1 MAHNGRRSA
10 PADGGEGMVD
20 AKLDVDHEAAAADER
35 SSDRGAPADTLS
47 VDLTVAAVLS
57 SLPDAVLLLEEHG
70 RIVLVNSRAVHLFG
84 FATVELLNRPIDTVI
99 PNARHHVAARRQEL
113 FGPTAATQTSSP
125 TSSLKIA
132 GVHKDGTVLALE
144 VSLRRLDI
152 GGRRL
157 ALCAIHDA
165 TEHALALAAITH
177 SEARFNEAQ
186 RIAKIGSWELDVASN
201 RHWWSDELYR
211 MVGIDHTTVQR
222 PFDVFVERLH
232 PDDRQRFLDSGAR
245 ALGGQAAPVE
255 VRVVL
260 PDGAE
265 RVFYSRGEVTFD
277 ESNRPVRMFGTLQDI
292 TERKAFQA
300 ALSLTDLRY
309 REAQRIARIG
319 NWEWDIVTNKSWW
332 SDELY
337 RIFEADPATYEASFE
352 NFMRIVHPDDH
363 RLVEH
368 DRNNIAPESDAYR
381 PTEVRLKFADGR
393 EKVIEQIIKVR
404 MGERGQPVAVVG
416 TVHDVTERRALE
428 RQLRESESRYASTVE
443 LAAVGIAHVDH
454 GGRLIWTNGKLRE
467 MLGFSVEE
475 LQGLTI
481 RDLSHKDDVHVTD
494 TDRARL
500 HAGEISSLKAEKRY
514 LRRDGTVIWV
524 RITSALRRSPEGQPL
539 YDVSVVED
547 ITDRKRAEDRVQFLA
562 THDELTGLPNRA
574 VFTELLDHAIQ
585 SAHRHNRQCAL
596 LFIDLDRFKIVND
609 SLGHEA
615 GDRLLERMAIRL
627 GGCMRQSDVLAR
639 LGGDE
644 FVVLLEQLTD
654 PTEASDVAR
663 KMLSSVLA
671 PVEIMGHEC
680 RVTASIGIAIY
691 PADARDSQTLMKNA
705 DMAMYLA
712 KEEGKNN
719 FQFYS
724 THSSPMSVERL
735 VLETHLSRAL
745 ERNEFTVQYQPK
757 VDMRTGEIKGAEA
770 LLRWWNPELGT
781 VSPTQF
787 IPVAED
793 SGLIVAIGKWV
804 LKTACEQSVAW
815 QKRGLRP
822 IVMSVN
828 MSPRQFKDPALLD
841 DIAEVL
847 VETGVRPD
855 LLELEI
861 TESMIMHNVE
871 LAAMKTEAIRKLGVR
886 LAIDDFGTGYS
897 SLSQLKRFP
906 IDTLKV
912 DRSFVRDITT
922 NAEDRAITETII
934 ALGKALGVTV
944 VAEGVETVEQ
954 RDFLRDN
961 ACDEMQGFYF
971 SRPCHPDAIA
981 ELLAAAPVPKT

>member
-1 MAHNGRRSA
+1 VAAKVSLDQGAA
-10 PADGGEGMVD
+10 PAGTPT
-20 AKLDVDHEAAAADER
+20 LDR
-35 SSDRGAPADTLS
+35 
-47 VDLTVAAVLS
+47 TVATVLNS
-57 SLPDAVLLLEEHG
+57 IPDAVLMLEEDG
-70 RIVLVNSRAVHLFG
+70 RIVLANSRAVHLFG
-84 FATVELLNRPIDTVI
+84 FPTVELLNQPIDTVM
-99 PNARHHVAARRQEL
+99 PGARNHAAARWEEL
-113 FGPTAATQTSSP
+113 FGPTAATASP
-125 TSSLKIA
+125 SPVTPLEIAGVAASPVPAVPSEIAGAHPLKVA
-132 GVHKDGTVLALE
+132 GVHKDGTALALE
-144 VSLRRLDI
+144 VSLQRLDVD
-152 GGRRL
+152 GRRL
-157 ALCAIHDA
+157 ALCAIRNV
-165 TEHALALAAITH
+165 TERARVQADIAH

-186 RIAKIGSWELDVASN
+186 RIAKIGSWEQDVVN
-201 RHWWSDELYR
+201 DRHWWSNELYS
-211 MVGIDHTTVQR
+211 MVGIDRAAPH
-222 PFDVFVERLH
+222 PFGTFLERML
-232 PDDRQRFLDSGAR
+232 PDDRQRFLDSSAR
-245 ALGGQAAPVE
+245 ALHGQPAPVE

-260 PDGAE
+260 PGGDE
-265 RVFYSRGEVTFD
+265 RVFHSRGEVSFD
-277 ESNRPVRMFGTLQDI
+277 ASGRPVRMFGTLQDV

-300 ALSLTDLRY
+300 ALSLTDMRY
-309 REAQRIARIG
+309 REAQRIAQIG
-319 NWEWDIVTNKSWW
+319 NWEWDLVTQKSWW
-332 SDELY
+332 SAELY
-337 RIFEADPATYEASFE
+337 RILEEDPATYEASFE
-352 NFMRIVHPDDH
+352 NFIRKVHPED
-363 RLVEH
+363 RRVLEH
-368 DRNNIAPESDAYR
+368 DRSNIAPESEAYK
-381 PTEVRLKFADGR
+381 PTEVRLALADGR
-393 EKVIEQIIKVR
+393 EKVVEQIIKVR
-404 MGERGQPVAVVG
+404 MGEHGQPVAVLG
-416 TVHDVTERRALE
+416 TVHDVTKRRTLE
-428 RQLRESESRYASTVE
+428 QQLRESESRYASTVE

-454 GGRLIWTNGKLRE
+454 AGRLIWTNGKLRE
-467 MLGFSVEE
+467 MLGYSSEE
-475 LQGLTI
+475 LSGVTI
-481 RDLSHKDDVHVTD
+481 RDISHKDDLHVTD
-494 TDRARL
+494 ADRARL

-514 LRRDGTVIWV
+514 VRRDGRVIWV
-524 RITSALRRSPEGQPL
+524 RITSALRRGPQGQPL
-539 YDVSVVED
+539 YDVSVIED

-574 VFTELLDHAIQ
+574 VFSELLEHAIQ
-585 SAHRHNRQCAL
+585 SAQRQDHHCAL

-627 GGCMRQSDVLAR
+627 GGCMREADVLAR

-644 FVVLLEQLTD
+644 FVVLLEHLTD
-654 PTEASDVAR
+654 PSQASDVAR

-680 RVTASIGIAIY
+680 RVTASIGIAMY
-691 PADARDSQTLMKNA
+691 PADAHDSQTLMKNA

-745 ERNEFTVQYQPK
+745 ERKEFTVQYQPK

-770 LLRWWNPELGT
+770 LLRWWNPELGSI
-781 VSPTQF
+781 SPTQF

-804 LKTACEQSVAW
+804 LKTACEQNVVW

-847 VETGVRPD
+847 AETGLQPE

-871 LAAMKTEAIRKLGVR
+871 LAAMKSESIRKLGVR

-897 SLSQLKRFP
+897 SLSQLKRFQV
-906 IDTLKV
+906 DTLKV
-912 DRSFVRDITT
+912 DRSFVRDIA
-922 NAEDRAITETII
+922 NNPEDRAITEAII
-934 ALGKALGVTV
+934 ALGKALNVTV
-944 VAEGVETVEQ
+944 VAEGVETVQ
-954 RDFLRDN
+954 QHDFLRDH

-981 ELLAAAPVPKT
+981 ELLAGK